1 MPIYILTKEYSKQ
14 LLQKFMVI
22 KIMQESP
29 KKILVIEDDN
39 VTRNL
44 YLKGLEAKGFNTI
57 GANNGIAGIQ
67 QAQEHIPDLV
77 ICDITMPDMDGYNVL
92 TTLRQ
97 DPLTGIIPFIFL
109 TGSSTKADVRK
120 AMELGADDY
129 LTKPSTLDELLRA
142 IAIRLQKQATLQYW
156 WAMKSEKAPKAVF
169 ADNTTAIAGGV
180 SVSVGNSKAVATLGA
195 SASATEVSAREAP
208 DTEIMIPPKSIFP
221 YIPQLKEVFDFIEAH
236 YHQGITLCD
245 VAVAVGYSPAY
256 LTNRVAKQTGET
268 VNCWIVKRRMAG
280 ARFLLQNDDQTVE
293 KIAKALG
300 YQDVSH
306 FSRQFR
312 QHHGLPPQAWRKEH
326 QLVSQ
331 KQVKFWQNC

>member
-1 MPIYILTKEYSKQ
+1 M
-14 LLQKFMVI
+14 MH
-22 KIMQESP
+22 ESSN
-29 KKILVIEDDN
+29 KILVIEDDT

-44 YLKGLEAKGFNTI
+44 YLKGLEAKGFDTI
-57 GANNGIAGIQ
+57 GAENGLAGIQ
-67 QAQEHIPDLV
+67 QAQMRIPDLV
-77 ICDITMPDMDGYNVL
+77 ICDITMPDMDGYGVL

-97 DPLTGIIPFIFL
+97 DPVTAIIPFIFL
-109 TGSSTKADVRK
+109 TGSSTRTDVRK

-142 IAIRLQKQATLQYW
+142 IAIRLEKQATLQYW
-156 WAMKSEKAPKAVF
+156 CAMKFEKAPKSVF
-169 ADNTTAIAGGV
+169 ADDTTAIAEGV
-180 SVSVGNSKAVATLGA
+180 AVA
-195 SASATEVSAREAP
+195 SDREAN
-208 DTEIMIPPKSIFP
+208 IPSKSIFP
-221 YIPQLKEVFDFIEAH
+221 SIPQLKEVFDFIEAY

-245 VAVAVGYSPAY
+245 VALAVGYSPAY

-268 VNCWIVKRRMAG
+268 VNCWIVKRRMAE
-280 ARFLLQNDDQTVE
+280 ARFLLQNNNQTVE

-326 QLVSQ
+326 QLG
-331 KQVKFWQNC
+331 FWTLDKNK

>member
-1 MPIYILTKEYSKQ
+1 
-14 LLQKFMVI
+14 
-22 KIMQESP
+22 MQESP

-44 YLKGLEAKGFNTI
+44 YLMGLEAKGFDTI
-57 GANNGIAGIQ
+57 GADNGLAGIQ

-97 DPLTGIIPFIFL
+97 DPVTAIIPFIFL

-156 WAMKSEKAPKAVF
+156 WAMKLEKAPQSVF
-169 ADNTTAIAGGV
+169 ADNTTAIAVGV
-180 SVSVGNSKAVATLGA
+180 GVGVG
-195 SASATEVSAREAP
+195 EVGREAP
-208 DTEIMIPPKSIFP
+208 DTEIMIPLKSIFP

-256 LTNRVAKQTGET
+256 LTNRVAKQTGDT

-280 ARFLLQNDDQTVE
+280 ARFLLQNNDQTVE

-326 QLVSQ
+326 QLASQ
-331 KQVKFWQNC
+331 KQVKIWQNC

>member
-1 MPIYILTKEYSKQ
+1 MS
-14 LLQKFMVI
+14 
-22 KIMQESP
+22 ESS
-29 KKILVIEDDN
+29 KKILVIEDDAI
-39 VTRNL
+39 TRNL
-44 YLKGLEAKGFNTI
+44 YLKGLEAKGFDMI
-57 GANNGIAGIQ
+57 GADNGRVGIQ
-67 QAQEHIPDLV
+67 QAQEYTPDLV
-77 ICDITMPDMDGYNVL
+77 ICDITMPDIDGYNVL

-97 DPLTGIIPFIFL
+97 DPVTAIIPFIFL
-109 TGSSTKADVRK
+109 TGSSSKADVRK

-156 WAMKSEKAPKAVF
+156 CSIQFEKAAKSVF

-180 SVSVGNSKAVATLGA
+180 AVA
-195 SASATEVSAREAP
+195 SDREAN
-208 DTEIMIPPKSIFP
+208 ISSKSIFP
-221 YIPQLKEVFDFIEAH
+221 CIPQLKKVFDFIEAH
-236 YHQGITLCD
+236 YHEGITLCN

-268 VNCWIVKRRMAG
+268 VNCWIVKRRMAE
-280 ARFLLQNDDQTVE
+280 ARFLLQNNDQTIE

-331 KQVKFWQNC
+331 KQVQLW

>member
-1 MPIYILTKEYSKQ
+1 MS
-14 LLQKFMVI
+14 
-22 KIMQESP
+22 ESSN
-29 KKILVIEDDN
+29 KILVIEDDN

-44 YLKGLEAKGFNTI
+44 YLKGLEAKGFDTI
-57 GANNGIAGIQ
+57 GADNGFAGIQ
-67 QAQEHIPDLV
+67 QAQKHIPDLV
-77 ICDITMPDMDGYNVL
+77 ICDITMPDMDGYSVL

-97 DPLTGIIPFIFL
+97 DPFTATAIIPFIFL
-109 TGSSTKADVRK
+109 TGSSTRADVRK

-129 LTKPSTLDELLRA
+129 LTKPSTLDELVSV
-142 IAIRLQKQATLQYW
+142 IVTRLEKQAILKYW
-156 WAMKSEKAPKAVF
+156 CNIQCKKTTKSVF
-169 ADNTTAIAGGV
+169 ADNTTAIARDV
-180 SVSVGNSKAVATLGA
+180 VTAFDE
-195 SASATEVSAREAP
+195 EVSDQDP
-208 DTEIMIPPKSIFP
+208 SKSIFP
-221 YIPQLKEVFDFIEAH
+221 CIPQLKEVFDFIEAH

-280 ARFLLQNDDQTVE
+280 ARFLLQNNDQTVE

-326 QLVSQ
+326 QLVS
-331 KQVKFWQNC
+331 

>member
-1 MPIYILTKEYSKQ
+1 
-14 LLQKFMVI
+14 
-22 KIMQESP
+22 MQESP

-44 YLKGLEAKGFNTI
+44 YLMGLEAKGFDTI
-57 GANNGIAGIQ
+57 GADNGLAGIQ

-77 ICDITMPDMDGYNVL
+77 ICDITMPDMDGYSVL

-97 DPLTGIIPFIFL
+97 DPVTAIIPFIFL

-156 WAMKSEKAPKAVF
+156 WAMKLEKAPQSVF
-169 ADNTTAIAGGV
+169 ADNTTAIAVGV
-180 SVSVGNSKAVATLGA
+180 GVGVGVG
-195 SASATEVSAREAP
+195 EVGREAP
-208 DTEIMIPPKSIFP
+208 DTEIMMPLKSIFP

-256 LTNRVAKQTGET
+256 LTNRVAKQTGDT

-280 ARFLLQNDDQTVE
+280 ARFLLQNNDQTVE

-326 QLVSQ
+326 QLASQ
-331 KQVKFWQNC
+331 KQVKIWQNC

>member
-1 MPIYILTKEYSKQ
+1 
-14 LLQKFMVI
+14 
-22 KIMQESP
+22 MQESP

-44 YLKGLEAKGFNTI
+44 YLMGLEAKGFDTI
-57 GANNGIAGIQ
+57 GADNGLAGIQ

-97 DPLTGIIPFIFL
+97 DPVTAIIPFIFL

-156 WAMKSEKAPKAVF
+156 WAMKLEKAPQSVF
-169 ADNTTAIAGGV
+169 ADNTTAIAVGV
-180 SVSVGNSKAVATLGA
+180 GVGVGVG
-195 SASATEVSAREAP
+195 EVGREAP
-208 DTEIMIPPKSIFP
+208 DTEIMMPLKSIFP

-256 LTNRVAKQTGET
+256 LTNRVAKQTGDT

-280 ARFLLQNDDQTVE
+280 ARFLLQNNDQTVE

-326 QLVSQ
+326 QLASQ
-331 KQVKFWQNC
+331 KQVKIWQNC

>member
-1 MPIYILTKEYSKQ
+1 MMY
-14 LLQKFMVI
+14 
-22 KIMQESP
+22 ESS
-29 KKILVIEDDN
+29 KKILVIEDDT

-44 YLKGLEAKGFNTI
+44 YLKGLEAKGFDMI
-57 GANNGIAGIQ
+57 GANNGRVGIQ
-67 QAQEHIPDLV
+67 QVQKDIPDLV
-77 ICDITMPDMDGYNVL
+77 ICDITMPDMDGYSVL

-97 DPLTGIIPFIFL
+97 DPLTAIIPFIFL
-109 TGSSTKADVRK
+109 TGSSSKANVRK

-142 IAIRLQKQATLQYW
+142 IAIRLQKQASLQYW
-156 WAMKSEKAPKAVF
+156 YSIQVEKAP
-169 ADNTTAIAGGV
+169 NITAIATGV
-180 SVSVGNSKAVATLGA
+180 AVGVGVGEA
-195 SASATEVSAREAP
+195 SGREASGR
-208 DTEIMIPPKSIFP
+208 EGMIPDSSIFP

-280 ARFLLQNDDQTVE
+280 ARFLLQNNNQTVE
-293 KIAKALG
+293 KISKELG

-312 QHHGLPPQAWRKEH
+312 QHHGLPPQTWRKEH
-326 QLVSQ
+326 A
-331 KQVKFWQNC
+331 

>member
-1 MPIYILTKEYSKQ
+1 MMY
-14 LLQKFMVI
+14 
-22 KIMQESP
+22 ESS
-29 KKILVIEDDN
+29 KKILVIEDDTI
-39 VTRNL
+39 TRNL
-44 YLKGLEAKGFNTI
+44 YVKGLEAKGFEMI
-57 GANNGIAGIQ
+57 GAQNGRVGIE
-67 QAQEHIPDLV
+67 QAQKDIPDLV

-97 DPLTGIIPFIFL
+97 DPLTAIIPFIFL
-109 TGSSTKADVRK
+109 TGSSTRADVRK

-142 IAIRLQKQATLQYW
+142 IATRLEKHATLQYW
-156 WAMKSEKAPKAVF
+156 YAIQSEKAPKSVF
-169 ADNTTAIAGGV
+169 VDDITAIAEDV
-180 SVSVGNSKAVATLGA
+180 NVAVDQ
-195 SASATEVSAREAP
+195 EAN
-208 DTEIMIPPKSIFP
+208 IPSKSIFP
-221 YIPQLKEVFDFIEAH
+221 CIPELKEVFDFIEAH

-256 LTNRVAKQTGET
+256 LTNRVARQTGET

-280 ARFLLQNDDQTVE
+280 ARFLLQNNNQTVE
-293 KIAKALG
+293 KIAKVLG

-326 QLVSQ
+326 SH
-331 KQVKFWQNC
+331 

>member
-1 MPIYILTKEYSKQ
+1 MS
-14 LLQKFMVI
+14 
-22 KIMQESP
+22 ESSN
-29 KKILVIEDDN
+29 KILVIEDDN
-39 VTRNL
+39 VTRDL
-44 YLKGLEAKGFNTI
+44 YLKGLKAKGFDTI
-57 GANNGIAGIQ
+57 GADNGLAGIQ
-67 QAQEHIPDLV
+67 QAQEYIPNLV
-77 ICDITMPDMDGYNVL
+77 ICDITMPDMDGYGVL
-92 TTLRQ
+92 ARLRQ
-97 DPLTGIIPFIFL
+97 DPATAIIPFIFL

-142 IAIRLQKQATLQYW
+142 IAIRLEKQATLQYLCSIQFEKTP
-156 WAMKSEKAPKAVF
+156 KSAF
-169 ADNTTAIAGGV
+169 ADHNTTAIAGGV
-180 SVSVGNSKAVATLGA
+180 AVVSEKEALN
-195 SASATEVSAREAP
+195 REPP
-208 DTEIMIPPKSIFP
+208 DRDTRIPSKSIFP
-221 YIPQLKEVFDFIEAH
+221 SIPQLKEVFDFIEAH

-245 VAVAVGYSPAY
+245 VALAVGYSPAY

-280 ARFLLQNDDQTVE
+280 ARFLLQNNDQTVE

-331 KQVKFWQNC
+331 KQVKIWQNC

>member
-1 MPIYILTKEYSKQ
+1 MS
-14 LLQKFMVI
+14 
-22 KIMQESP
+22 ESS

-44 YLKGLEAKGFNTI
+44 YLKGLDAKGFDTM
-57 GANNGIAGIQ
+57 GVDNGLAGIQ
-67 QAQEHIPDLV
+67 QAQKHIPDLV
-77 ICDITMPDMDGYNVL
+77 ICDITMPDMDGYSVL

-97 DPLTGIIPFIFL
+97 DPLTAIIPFIFL
-109 TGSSTKADVRK
+109 TGSSTRADVRK

-129 LTKPSTLDELLRA
+129 LSKPSTLDELLRA
-142 IAIRLQKQATLQYW
+142 IATRLQKQATLQYW
-156 WAMKSEKAPKAVF
+156 CTIKFEKGPKSVF
-169 ADNTTAIAGGV
+169 ADNITAIAGGV
-180 SVSVGNSKAVATLGA
+180 GVGVGEACGTEACGTKASGREDMNPNS
-195 SASATEVSAREAP
+195 
-208 DTEIMIPPKSIFP
+208 SIFP
-221 YIPQLKEVFDFIEAH
+221 CIPQLKEVFDFIEAH

-280 ARFLLQNDDQTVE
+280 ARFLLQNDNQTVE

-326 QLVSQ
+326 QLGEQ
-331 KQVKFWQNC
+331 KQVTLC

>member
-1 MPIYILTKEYSKQ
+1 MMS
-14 LLQKFMVI
+14 
-22 KIMQESP
+22 ESS

-44 YLKGLEAKGFNTI
+44 YLKGLEAKGFDTI
-57 GANNGIAGIQ
+57 GADNGLAGLH
-67 QAQEHIPDLV
+67 QAQKRIPDLV

-97 DPLTGIIPFIFL
+97 DPLTAIIPFIFL
-109 TGSSTKADVRK
+109 TGSSTRADVRK

-129 LTKPSTLDELLRA
+129 LSKPSTLDELLRA
-142 IAIRLQKQATLQYW
+142 IATRLEKQANLQYW
-156 WAMKSEKAPKAVF
+156 CAMKFEKAPKSSAF
-169 ADNTTAIAGGV
+169 TDDTTAIAGGV
-180 SVSVGNSKAVATLGA
+180 AVVSDQ
-195 SASATEVSAREAP
+195 EVNISS
-208 DTEIMIPPKSIFP
+208 KSIFP
-221 YIPQLKEVFDFIEAH
+221 CIPQLKEVFDFIEAH
-236 YHQGITLCD
+236 YHEGITLCD
-245 VAVAVGYSPAY
+245 VAVAVGYSSAY
-256 LTNRVAKQTGET
+256 LTNRVKETSGET
-268 VNCWIVKRRMAG
+268 VNCWIVKRRMAE
-280 ARFLLQNDDQTVE
+280 ACFLLQNNNETVE

-331 KQVKFWQNC
+331 KQVKLW

>member
-1 MPIYILTKEYSKQ
+1 MS
-14 LLQKFMVI
+14 
-22 KIMQESP
+22 ESS

-44 YLKGLEAKGFNTI
+44 YLKGLEAKGFDTI
-57 GANNGIAGIQ
+57 GADNGLVGIH
-67 QAQEHIPDLV
+67 QAQKRIPDLV

-97 DPLTGIIPFIFL
+97 DPVTAIIPFIFL
-109 TGSSTKADVRK
+109 TGSSTRADVRK

-129 LTKPSTLDELLRA
+129 LSKPSTLDELLRA
-142 IAIRLQKQATLQYW
+142 IAIRLQKQANFQYW
-156 WAMKSEKAPKAVF
+156 CTMKSEKTPKLVF
-169 ADNTTAIAGGV
+169 TDDTPAIA
-180 SVSVGNSKAVATLGA
+180 KDVAIA
-195 SASATEVSAREAP
+195 SDEEVFDQDPS
-208 DTEIMIPPKSIFP
+208 KSIFP
-221 YIPQLKEVFDFIEAH
+221 CMPQLKEVFDFIEAH

-280 ARFLLQNDDQTVE
+280 ARFLLRNSEQTVE

-312 QHHGLPPQAWRKEH
+312 QHHGLPPQAWRKER

-331 KQVKFWQNC
+331 NR

>member
-1 MPIYILTKEYSKQ
+1 MSK
-14 LLQKFMVI
+14 
-22 KIMQESP
+22 SS

-44 YLKGLEAKGFNTI
+44 YLKGLEAKGFDTI
-57 GANNGIAGIQ
+57 GADNGLAGIQ
-67 QAQEHIPDLV
+67 KAQERIPDLV

-97 DPLTGIIPFIFL
+97 DPLTAIIPFIFL
-109 TGSSTKADVRK
+109 TGSTTRADVRK

-129 LTKPSTLDELLRA
+129 VTKPSTLDELLRA
-142 IAIRLQKQATLQYW
+142 ITTRLQKQATLQYW
-156 WAMKSEKAPKAVF
+156 CTIQFEKAPKSPF
-169 ADNTTAIAGGV
+169 AANTTASTVGV
-180 SVSVGNSKAVATLGA
+180 AVAVAVAEA
-195 SASATEVSAREAP
+195 SGREAIIP
-208 DTEIMIPPKSIFP
+208 DSSIFP
-221 YIPQLKEVFDFIEAH
+221 CIPQLKEVFDFIEAH

-280 ARFLLQNDDQTVE
+280 ARSLLQNNNETVE

-326 QLVSQ
+326 QLGEQ
-331 KQVKFWQNC
+331 KQVTLW

>member
-1 MPIYILTKEYSKQ
+1 MMS
-14 LLQKFMVI
+14 
-22 KIMQESP
+22 ESS
-29 KKILVIEDDN
+29 KKILVIEDDTI
-39 VTRNL
+39 TRNL
-44 YLKGLEAKGFNTI
+44 YLKGLEAKGFDII
-57 GANNGIAGIQ
+57 GADNGRVGIQ
-67 QAQEHIPDLV
+67 QAQEYTPDLV
-77 ICDITMPDMDGYNVL
+77 ICDITMPDMDGYSVL
-92 TTLRQ
+92 TMLRQ
-97 DPLTGIIPFIFL
+97 DPVTAIIPFIFL

-142 IAIRLQKQATLQYW
+142 IAIRLQKQANLQYW
-156 WAMKSEKAPKAVF
+156 CSIQFEKAAKSVF

-180 SVSVGNSKAVATLGA
+180 AVA
-195 SASATEVSAREAP
+195 SDREAN
-208 DTEIMIPPKSIFP
+208 IPCKSIFP
-221 YIPQLKEVFDFIEAH
+221 CIPQLKEVFDFIEAH

-280 ARFLLQNDDQTVE
+280 ARFLLQNNDQTIE

-326 QLVSQ
+326 QLGSQ
-331 KQVKFWQNC
+331 KQVQLW

>member
-1 MPIYILTKEYSKQ
+1 M
-14 LLQKFMVI
+14 
-22 KIMQESP
+22 MQESP

-44 YLKGLEAKGFNTI
+44 YLMGLEAKGFDTI
-57 GANNGIAGIQ
+57 GADNGLAGIQ

-77 ICDITMPDMDGYNVL
+77 ICDITMPDMDGYSVL
-92 TTLRQ
+92 NTLRQ
-97 DPLTGIIPFIFL
+97 DPVTAIIPFIFL

-156 WAMKSEKAPKAVF
+156 WAMKLEKAPKSVF
-169 ADNTTAIAGGV
+169 ADNTTAIAEGAGV
-180 SVSVGNSKAVATLGA
+180 DVSVGEADR
-195 SASATEVSAREAP
+195 EVSSREAP
-208 DTEIMIPPKSIFP
+208 DTEIMMPLKSIFP

-280 ARFLLQNDDQTVE
+280 ARFLLQNNDQTVE

-331 KQVKFWQNC
+331 KQVKLWQNC